1 VAITRADRWFTY
13 YFWLDDDRA
22 PDYARTVD
30 IHRKPGY
37 DPVELF
43 VDPAI
48 RFPTLKVG
56 GILAK
61 RKLLN
66 SRALLDITPLDA
78 SLVKGSHGRLTDDPA
93 KGPVFISGDPALL
106 PEGGGGDVDATAVK
120 ELLLEHVFGDRPAA
134 AAAVHAA

>member
-1 VAITRADRWFTY
+1 FSY

-43 VDPAI
+43 LDPEI
-48 RFPTLKVG
+48 RYPTLKVG

-66 SRALLDITPLDA
+66 SRALLDVTPLDT

-93 KGPVFISGDPALL
+93 KGPVFISGERGLL
-106 PEGGGGDVDATAVK
+106 AEGADVDATAVK
-120 ELLLEHVFGDRPAA
+120 ELLLEHVFGGRPAA
-134 AAAVHAA
+134 AA